1 MKRSLAHCLVAGV
14 FVAAP
19 LPLAAPAFAQAVAC
33 GIYQPGLLAYL
44 AHTRPAP
51 CSYQGDRIAHQ
62 GPTYDGPA
70 VVAPQPTYSPSRTVA
85 FGHYPYRA
93 QQQAVV
99 HRSTVRRIK
108 RVSVDD
114 GEPGKGKVEIVRA
127 RAEVRI
133 YGPDRMDI
141 RLYRR

>member
-1 MKRSLAHCLVAGV
+1 MKKSMAHCLVAGV
-14 FVAAP
+14 LVAAP
-19 LPLAAPAFAQAVAC
+19 LLLAAPASAQAVGC
-33 GIYQPGLLAYL
+33 GIYRPGLIAYL
-44 AHTRPAP
+44 TRPAL

-70 VVAPQPTYSPSRTVA
+70 IVAPQPTYSPSRTVSY
-85 FGHYPYRA
+85 GDYPYRA
-93 QQQAVV
+93 QRVALLD
-99 HRSTVRRIK
+99 HASVRRSRI
-108 RVSVDD
+108 SADD
-114 GEPGKGKVEIVRA
+114 SRPARGKVQVVRA

>member
-1 MKRSLAHCLVAGV
+1 MKKSMAHCLVAGAL
-14 FVAAP
+14 VAAP
-19 LPLAAPAFAQAVAC
+19 LPLAAPASAQAVAC

-44 AHTRPAP
+44 APTRPAP

-62 GPTYDGPA
+62 GPTFDGPA
-70 VVAPQPTYSPSRTVA
+70 VVAPQNTYSPSRTVA
-85 FGHYPYRA
+85 FGYYPYRA
-93 QQQAVV
+93 QRQAVV
-99 HRSTVRRIK
+99 HRTAVRRSK

-114 GEPGKGKVEIVRA
+114 GTADNGKVEVVRA

-133 YGPDRMDI
+133 YSPERMDI